1 MDSQVVSPRD
11 DKTTGPVQEAV
22 SGLFLSISCVLVS
35 LRFYVRARM
44 MKKLWWDDFFLLLGL
59 VRTSWLLRC
68 SGLIVLSCA
77 ALPRSASSMLVSIL
91 GWGRHVYYL
100 SPEQRLFALEMA
112 AFSVLFMMLSLMFAK
127 LSICLLLM
135 LVFMTNRVWNY
146 RLWKR
151 AMYIIMALIVA
162 TNLSS
167 IILVCSQCKPVA
179 RLWNPNVSGTCWS
192 KGPTLAL
199 YYYQGGKTAKKY
211 TLFLHTY
218 SWIFI

>member
-1 MDSQVVSPRD
+1 MDSQVVSPGD

-22 SGLFLSISCVLVS
+22 SGLFLSVACVLVG
-35 LRFYVRARM
+35 LRFYVRARI
-44 MKKLWWDDFFLLLGL
+44 MKKLWWDDFVLLLGL
-59 VRTSWLLRC
+59 VRTPVTIALQWANCTELCCIASLGIFYASVR
-68 SGLIVLSCA
+68 SGN
-77 ALPRSASSMLVSIL
+77 
-91 GWGRHVYYL
+91 GRHVYYL
-100 SPEQRLFALEMA
+100 SPEQTHFALEMTA
-112 AFSVLFMMLSLMFAK
+112 LSILFMIVSLMFTK

-146 RLWKR
+146 RVWKR

-179 RLWNPNVSGTCWS
+179 RMWNPTMSGTCWLREPRL
-192 KGPTLAL
+192 GF

-211 TLFLHTY
+211 TLFRHTY
-218 SWIFI
+218 S